1 MQKIEKKTEKLKY
14 KKLIV
19 VISILIPVVVAI
31 LFRIRLENVDEL
43 LFLPPIYATI
53 NGFTAIVL
61 LFALWAIKNK
71 KMNLHQNLMK
81 IAILLSVVFLVMYV
95 AYHLT
100 SDPTPFGGEAPIK
113 YIYYFILISHILLSI
128 GIIPLVL
135 ISYARAIS
143 KQFQSHKRIA
153 RITFPI
159 WLYITVTGV
168 IIYVMIS
175 PYYWIMKKF
184 LIIFFLIL
192 NFRKVYSQCSMCR
205 AVLESED
212 ALETA
217 KGINDGIVYLMTIP
231 YILVGLVGFFV
242 YKQLRK

>member
-1 MQKIEKKTEKLKY
+1 MKEKNKY
-14 KKLIV
+14 SFWIKLISV
-19 VISILIPVVVAI
+19 AIPVVVAI
-31 LFRIRLENVDEL
+31 LFRVRIDYTLPV
-43 LFLPPIYATI
+43 FLPPIYATI

-100 SDPTPFGGEAPIK
+100 SDPTPFGGEGPIK

-143 KQFQSHKRIA
+143 KQFQNHKRIA

-175 PYYWIMKKF
+175 PYY
-184 LIIFFLIL
+184 
-192 NFRKVYSQCSMCR
+192 
-205 AVLESED
+205 
-212 ALETA
+212 
-217 KGINDGIVYLMTIP
+217 
-231 YILVGLVGFFV
+231 
-242 YKQLRK
+242 